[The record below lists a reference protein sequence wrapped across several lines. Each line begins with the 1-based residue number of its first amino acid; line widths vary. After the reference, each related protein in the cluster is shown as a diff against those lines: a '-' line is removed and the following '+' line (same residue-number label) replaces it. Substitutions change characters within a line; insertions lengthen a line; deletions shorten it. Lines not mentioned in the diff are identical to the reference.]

1 LKIIEPSKEQR
12 KRESSKCNCKAHLR
26 IKLQKYHDIFP
37 MEWRVTSFVAEHN
50 HGLLTESEVRFLPA
64 YRTILEDDCERI
76 FLLKEGGLSVR
87 QIMRVMELEK
97 DVKHGYLPFTEKDVR
112 NLFLKANV
120 ISQYFNVFYLFILL
134 NQYGLIIIN
143 MYSYQD

>member
-1 LKIIEPSKEQR
+1 
-12 KRESSKCNCKAHLR
+12 
-26 IKLQKYHDIFP
+26 

-112 NLFLKANV
+112 NLFLKANKKV
-120 ISQYFNVFYLFILL
+120 ERSDVWIF
-134 NQYGLIIIN
+134 
-143 MYSYQD
+143 

>member
-1 LKIIEPSKEQR
+1 MIYFQWSGELHR
-12 KRESSKCNCKAHLR
+12 
-26 IKLQKYHDIFP
+26 
-37 MEWRVTSFVAEHN
+37 
-50 HGLLTESEVRFLPA
+50 LLLNI
-64 YRTILEDDCERI
+64 TIVCCERI